1 MKKTGADR
9 ARSSMVTC
17 RSPTLLVIVVVTASA
32 VSSLAAAEENAADLG
47 PLIVTATRRAEPLLD
62 HAGSLTRLTDQELGV
77 LGATHHSEA
86 MNRVPGTYIQ
96 RGSGQESLT
105 AIRSPVLT
113 GPGSCGAFLFLENGI
128 PIRPT
133 GFCNVN
139 DLFEV
144 NSEQAQAIEIV
155 RGPGSALYGAGAVHG
170 TVNVLMPA
178 PSQMPPIGIAAEGG
192 PDEYL
197 RARFATSHVGNT
209 TDVGLLGH
217 WTHDGG
223 WRDASGFEESKLNAG
238 LTHRAGDSQLDL
250 RLAATNLNQ
259 ETAGFIQGF
268 ESYKDPEL
276 AESNPNPEA
285 YRDAHSARLTAGWQ
299 TPISASTRFGL
310 HAVARSSRMEFLQ
323 HFLLGKPL
331 EENGQDSAA
340 LLLSLDRALAGE
352 ARLTIGIDAELSR
365 STLLEIQ
372 DGPTTDG
379 SPAAN
384 AIRPAGRHY
393 DYSVDAWS
401 AAAYGQLEWP
411 FSQSWRL
418 TAGLRAEFVNY
429 DYDNHMIAGN
439 TDENGVPCA
448 FGGCLFNR
456 PADRSDEFTNLAPK
470 LSLSWGFAQDQRLY
484 LSLATG
490 FRPPEMTELYR
501 LQRQQSVADLDSE
514 EIRSVEL
521 GLRGQFEN
529 WSYSLSGFALD
540 KRNVIFRDAN
550 GFNVSDGETSHVGVE
565 YELHWSPAAAWRLSA
580 AGTIARH
587 EYEFTRS
594 VEAGEQITEG
604 NDVDTSPHNLHA
616 IRVAWLPVEQ
626 FTSELEWL
634 SVGEYFVDAANLNRY
649 SGHELVNLRL
659 RWNIGDSWWLAAR
672 ANNLLDEAYADRA
685 DFAFGNYRYFPGRR
699 RTLFVEI
706 GYTTSR

>member
-1 MKKTGADR
+1 MSAHPDR
-9 ARSSMVTC
+9 SESTMTTIRISM
-17 RSPTLLVIVVVTASA
+17 PMLLVLVAASAPAPPVTA
-32 VSSLAAAEENAADLG
+32 AEDVADVG

-62 HAGSLTRLTDQELGV
+62 HAGSLTRLTNEELRV
-77 LGATHHSEA
+77 LGATHHSES

-128 PIRPT
+128 PVRPT

-144 NSEQAQAIEIV
+144 NSEQAEAIEIV
-155 RGPGSALYGAGAVHG
+155 RGPGSALYGSSAVHG
-170 TVNVLMPA
+170 TVNVLMPT
-178 PSQMPPIGIAAEGG
+178 PSQMPRLGVSGEGG
-192 PDEYL
+192 PDDYFRTRL
-197 RARFATSHVGNT
+197 STSHTGSS
-209 TDVGLLGH
+209 TDIGLLGH

-223 WRDASGFEESKLNAG
+223 WRDDSGFEEAKLNAG
-238 LTHRAGDSQLDL
+238 LTHRADDGQLEL
-250 RLAATNLNQ
+250 MLAATNLNQ

-268 ESYKDPEL
+268 EAYKDPEL
-276 AESNPNPEA
+276 AESNLNPEA
-285 YRDAHSARLTAGWQ
+285 FRDAHSGRLTAHWQ
-299 TPISASTRFGL
+299 APIGTGTQFDLR
-310 HAVARSSRMEFLQ
+310 AVARTSRMEFLQ

-331 EENGQDSAA
+331 EKNGQDSAA
-340 LLLSLDRALAGE
+340 VLLSIDRALAGDT
-352 ARLTIGIDAELSR
+352 RLTMGIDAETSR

-372 DGPTTDG
+372 DGPTTGG

-393 DYSVDAWS
+393 DYSVNAWS

-411 FSQSWRL
+411 FAARWRL
-418 TAGLRAEFVNY
+418 TAGLRAEYVHY

-439 TDENGVPCA
+439 TDENGVPCP

-456 PADRSDEFTNLAPK
+456 PADRADEFTNLAPK
-470 LSLSWGFAQDQRLY
+470 LALGWSFTENQRLY
-484 LSLATG
+484 MSLAAG
-490 FRPPEMTELYR
+490 FRPPELTELYR

-514 EIRSVEL
+514 QIRSVEL
-521 GLRGQFEN
+521 GLRGRFDQ

-550 GFNVSDGETSHVGVE
+550 GFNVSDGRTSHVGIE
-565 YELHWSPAAAWRLSA
+565 YEFHWSPVPVWRLSA
-580 AGTIARH
+580 AGTVARH
-587 EYEFTRS
+587 QYEFTRS
-594 VEAGEQITEG
+594 VEAGEQITDG

-616 IRVAWLPVEQ
+616 IRLAWMPVDRLG
-626 FTSELEWL
+626 TELEWL

-659 RWNIGDSWWLAAR
+659 RWSVTDSWWLTAR

-685 DFAFGNYRYFPGRR
+685 DFAFGNYRYFPGRA

-706 GYTTSR
+706 GYSLQ